1 MILALTKAWVWTK
14 HHWKIVA
21 ISAWTLFV
29 WLMSRK
35 NVAMYKKILE
45 NTIDNYKKEMEVLET
60 GTSYTKV
67 IFAGNTAV
75 MLLFLINGVFRGAG
89 SAHLAMRA
97 LWISNGLNI
106 FLDPL
111 LIFGLGPLE
120 GLGLTGAAWAT
131 TIGRSLGVVY
141 QLYHLFNGK
150 HRLVIRADN
159 LMDSTYPYS
168 VRIWQCSCGRVY
180 HCF

>member
-60 GTSYTKV
+60 SRDKERQGKEEALRARDESLERLEREFEGREEDISSEKRARYLE
-67 IFAGNTAV
+67 
-75 MLLFLINGVFRGAG
+75 LLENLSNNPEDAN
-89 SAHLAMRA
+89 RA
-97 LWISNGLNI
+97 IEEE
-106 FLDPL
+106 
-111 LIFGLGPLE
+111 FG
-120 GLGLTGAAWAT
+120 
-131 TIGRSLGVVY
+131 
-141 QLYHLFNGK
+141 F
-150 HRLVIRADN
+150 
-159 LMDSTYPYS
+159 TYEE
-168 VRIWQCSCGRVY
+168 
-180 HCF
+180 